1 MGCIIETKVK
11 GISIDLNQE
20 NKSIISQSSKKS
32 LSNKTLFQKLSTD
45 LISNDNKSK
54 SLFFQRKNT
63 SFNNLINIKTNNSTY
78 LNPSSELILTFSNEF
93 NQNYDKISIFQNT
106 LTNLINEDIKIIK
119 EDILHSIFSFGGK
132 YEKKYE
138 NIDSNSFDSSNYS
151 EKEEIDYLFEEN
163 NIQSHQFD
171 IEYDEGK
178 YYIKGHEN
186 GTGIFYKI
194 DKQIL
199 IQTQQK
205 YIFLFNYSSFIN
217 FQINKESN
225 IVIIEYN
232 GDLKGE
238 FNYKIKPIIL
248 IGRNKNC
255 DIILSNRDEGISRIQ
270 FTFFYNEINDQFYV
284 YDGFYS
290 KEDNKSKSSTNGIW
304 LLINQKMYIN
314 KNMKFKTGKT
324 VIFCEI
330 KEN

>member
-20 NKSIISQSSKKS
+20 NKSIISESSKKS

-217 FQINKESN
+217 FQINKDSN

-255 DIILSNRDEGISRIQ
+255 DIILSKRDEGISRIQ
-270 FTFFYNEINDQFYV
+270 FTFFYNEMNNQFYI

-304 LLINQKMYIN
+304 LLINHKMYIN

-324 VIFCEI
+324 VIACEL

>member
-1 MGCIIETKVK
+1 MGGCIIGTKVN
-11 GISIDLNQE
+11 GLSIDLTQE
-20 NKSIISQSSKKS
+20 NKSIISESSKKT
-32 LSNKTLFQKLSTD
+32 LSNNNLFQKLPSD
-45 LISNDNKSK
+45 FIQNDKSK
-54 SLFFQRKNT
+54 SLFFQKRNT
-63 SFNNLINIKTNNSTY
+63 SYNNLINIKTNASSY
-78 LNPSSELILTFSNEF
+78 LNSSIELILTFSKEF
-93 NQNYDKISIFQNT
+93 NENYDKISIFQNT
-106 LTNLINEDIKIIK
+106 LTNLKNEDIKIIK
-119 EDILHSIFSFGGK
+119 DDILHSIFSFGGNI
-132 YEKKYE
+132 EKNNK
-138 NIDSNSFDSSNYS
+138 NINSSSFDSSNFS
-151 EKEEIDYLFEEN
+151 EKEEIDYLFDEN

-186 GTGIFYKI
+186 GSGIFVKI

-199 IQTQQK
+199 IQSEQK
-205 YIFLFNYSSFIN
+205 YIFLFNYQSFIN
-217 FQINKESN
+217 FQIKEDCN

-232 GDLKGE
+232 GEVKGE

-255 DIILSNRDEGISRIQ
+255 DIILSKRDEGISRIQ
-270 FTFFYNEINDQFYV
+270 FTFFYNEMNNQFYI